1 MKAATRIVRIL
12 QILGLLLLVIYLA
25 LIGRANPNT
34 TFLPL
39 LLPLPTEWV
48 IAIALLLG
56 FIVGWLSLSRRVFRL
71 NRQNKALHQQ
81 LIKAGLETEPAP
93 PEPAR
98 KGLESPRR

>member
-1 MKAATRIVRIL
+1 M
-12 QILGLLLLVIYLA
+12 QILGLLLLVVYLA

-34 TFLPL
+34 VFLPL

-48 IAIALLLG
+48 IAVALLLG
-56 FIVGWLSLSRRVFRL
+56 FLVGWLSLSGRVYRL

>member
-1 MKAATRIVRIL
+1 MKAATRIVRVL
-12 QILGLLLLVIYLA
+12 QILGLLLLVVYLA
-25 LIGRANPNT
+25 LIDRANPNT
-34 TFLPL
+34 IFLPL

-56 FIVGWLSLSRRVFRL
+56 FIVGWLSLSGRVFRL